1 MAEPMSAGT
10 PTACWS
16 PMPRRD
22 WSRWRFLPLL
32 WSSCGGARWRRPKK
46 RHNKAALR
54 QTTSAIVAV
63 MLRDVFI
70 TGCGRFLPGE
80 PIANDRMEEHL
91 GHIHGRPSLLGRRA
105 LRWNGIETRHYAL
118 NNRGQEFETNA
129 GMCAKSVSAALDAA
143 GLSVKDLSFL
153 ATATTQGDYLVP
165 GHATAVHGELGSHS
179 MEIASFQSVC
189 GSSLMAAKSAWL
201 NVGAGEHSVAAACAG
216 EFSSRWFRPAF
227 YEGTALVDAK
237 GRARAEADFL
247 RFTLSDGAGAVIMEP
262 KPRRDG
268 LSLRVEF
275 IDIVS
280 LADRFAPCMWAG
292 APVETRGDLSA
303 SWGASGPLAAHA
315 AGAIALLQ
323 DFELLKR

>member
-91 GHIHGRPSLLGRRA
+91 GHIHGRPSLLGRRG
-105 LRWNGIETRHYAL
+105 LRWKRIE
-118 NNRGQEFETNA
+118 A
-129 GMCAKSVSAALDAA
+129 GAFCV
-143 GLSVKDLSFL
+143 
-153 ATATTQGDYLVP
+153 
-165 GHATAVHGELGSHS
+165 
-179 MEIASFQSVC
+179 
-189 GSSLMAAKSAWL
+189 
-201 NVGAGEHSVAAACAG
+201 EHSG
-216 EFSSRWFRPAF
+216 PEFRNDCR
-227 YEGTALVDAK
+227 L
-237 GRARAEADFL
+237 
-247 RFTLSDGAGAVIMEP
+247 
-262 KPRRDG
+262 
-268 LSLRVEF
+268 
-275 IDIVS
+275 
-280 LADRFAPCMWAG
+280 
-292 APVETRGDLSA
+292 
-303 SWGASGPLAAHA
+303 WGQS
-315 AGAIALLQ
+315 
-323 DFELLKR
+323 